1 MRSMVLPSSLT
12 IAISFSKWSFRF
24 AFLYPRALLTAIR
37 IAALNALICRSVR
50 AVRSR
55 ETRVLDY
62 SDERVRWSPRRFLPC
77 YRNLRTKYFEQME
90 VVMDTRVSVN
100 TYPALFRSA
109 DTAANNKQKRYL
121 ALLRAEYATLLLAS
135 ILSSNLFSDPSFFLL
150 YAAIF
155 LAAVT
160 LLLLRTKLK
169 PEQDWYRCRALA
181 ESVKTLTWRYMMR
194 ASPFV
199 DEPYVRDPLNEF
211 THSLNQLINDNRSTL
226 EKIATSSSA
235 DDQITDDMNR
245 IRKLDLK
252 HRKDLYDDQR
262 IQEQRNWY
270 ANKASINRRSAR
282 IWVLIGVAA
291 YTTAILLSLVRLEF
305 QEWRIW
311 PISPIITFASLV
323 IGWTQIKKFNELA
336 AAYTVAAQEIGL
348 IRPKLVS
355 VNQEDQF
362 SRFVIDAELAFS
374 REHTLWIARRT

>member
-1 MRSMVLPSSLT
+1 
-12 IAISFSKWSFRF
+12 
-24 AFLYPRALLTAIR
+24 
-37 IAALNALICRSVR
+37 
-50 AVRSR
+50 
-55 ETRVLDY
+55 
-62 SDERVRWSPRRFLPC
+62 
-77 YRNLRTKYFEQME
+77 ME

-135 ILSSNLFSDPSFFLL
+135 ILSSNLFSDTTSLL
-150 YAAIF
+150 FYAIIF
-155 LAAVT
+155 LASVT

-211 THSLNQLINDNRSTL
+211 THSLNQLINDNRSTV

-336 AAYTVAAQEIGL
+336 VAYTVAAQEIGL

-362 SRFVIDAELAFS
+362 SRFVVDAELAFS

>member
-1 MRSMVLPSSLT
+1 MNV
-12 IAISFSKWSFRF
+12 
-24 AFLYPRALLTAIR
+24 
-37 IAALNALICRSVR
+37 
-50 AVRSR
+50 
-55 ETRVLDY
+55 
-62 SDERVRWSPRRFLPC
+62 SDGAHGGSYPC

-135 ILSSNLFSDPSFFLL
+135 ILSSNLFSDTTSLLL
-150 YAAIF
+150 YAIIF
-155 LAAVT
+155 LASVT

-181 ESVKTLTWRYMMR
+181 ESVKTLTWRYTMR

-211 THSLNQLINDNRSTL
+211 THSLNQLINDNRSTV
-226 EKIATSSSA
+226 EKIATSWSA

-270 ANKASINRRSAR
+270 AKKASINRRSAR

-291 YTTAILLSLVRLEF
+291 YTTAICF
-305 QEWRIW
+305 HW
-311 PISPIITFASLV
+311 F
-323 IGWTQIKKFNELA
+323 
-336 AAYTVAAQEIGL
+336 
-348 IRPKLVS
+348 VS
-355 VNQEDQF
+355 NFKNGKSGRYRQ
-362 SRFVIDAELAFS
+362 L
-374 REHTLWIARRT
+374 

>member
-1 MRSMVLPSSLT
+1 M
-12 IAISFSKWSFRF
+12 FSTT
-24 AFLYPRALLTAIR
+24 PM
-37 IAALNALICRSVR
+37 NV
-50 AVRSR
+50 
-55 ETRVLDY
+55 
-62 SDERVRWSPRRFLPC
+62 SDGAHGGSCPC

-135 ILSSNLFSDPSFFLL
+135 ILSSNLFSDTTSLL
-150 YAAIF
+150 FYAIIF
-155 LAAVT
+155 LASVT

-211 THSLNQLINDNRSTL
+211 THSLNQLIKDNRSTV

-336 AAYTVAAQEIGL
+336 VAYTVAAQEIGL

-362 SRFVIDAELAFS
+362 SRFVVDAELAFS

>member
-37 IAALNALICRSVR
+37 IVALNALICRSVR
-50 AVRSR
+50 QSGHERHVFS
-55 ETRVLDY
+55 TTPMNV
-62 SDERVRWSPRRFLPC
+62 SDGAHGGSYPC

-121 ALLRAEYATLLLAS
+121 ALLLAEYATLLLAS
-135 ILSSNLFSDPSFFLL
+135 ILSSNLFSDTTSLLL
-150 YAAIF
+150 YAIIF
-155 LAAVT
+155 LASVT

-211 THSLNQLINDNRSTL
+211 THSLNQLINDNRSTV

-336 AAYTVAAQEIGL
+336 VAYTVAAQEIGL

-362 SRFVIDAELAFS
+362 SRFVVDAELAFS